1 MQTHNVKPVTCLMI
15 FPLSDMSD
23 VSDFI
28 HVSLWQRWAK
38 IAFVAWAHLITFPD
52 HGKQGI
58 KSPSVL
64 LA

>member
-28 HVSLWQRWAK
+28 HVRPLVEMGKNCIRC
-38 IAFVAWAHLITFPD
+38 LGTLDYFP
-52 HGKQGI
+52 
-58 KSPSVL
+58 
-64 LA
+64 